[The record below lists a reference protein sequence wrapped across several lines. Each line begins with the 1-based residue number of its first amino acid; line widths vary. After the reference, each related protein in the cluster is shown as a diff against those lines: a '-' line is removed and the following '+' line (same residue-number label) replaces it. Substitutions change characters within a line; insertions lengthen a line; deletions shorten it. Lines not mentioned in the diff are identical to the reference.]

1 MRKIFQY
8 ILMAVAVVVTASC
21 SNDMDEALHPAGNG
35 AIQFVVSDFP
45 AFGESGQTR
54 AIGTQDEGK
63 TAWENGDQIIVTL
76 TSQKYGEQ
84 AAALTYDGS
93 SWSTEASLSYLE
105 NETPTVSA
113 VYAPCYEVT
122 EEGVKQLRSGMQL
135 GMCEYLEAASEIEYG
150 IINISFDSAHRTYS
164 RLRIAAM
171 PEATLTVTTDGFTP
185 AGATSEATEAY
196 TLTADEKGNAY
207 LYGVFA
213 EEATVSVKQ
222 GEVTLKDYTFT
233 AEKNTNGTEH
243 NKSYALDARPVID
256 GTLGGKTEA
265 TEDDITA
272 LVEQL
277 KEYVDNGITTIIVP
291 GSEPAMYNL
300 LGSDLPAV
308 SAAIF
313 FLGSSG
319 SETNGDPDSPY
330 CGTIDLIM
338 PDATSLA
345 YMEFCST
352 YALNSVTLPNVTK
365 IADQAFHDTPY
376 LRTIT
381 FGSVLTEVNETGGV
395 MFAMVGK
402 EVGGCD
408 LFINCGQMNENSVP
422 APDLTANTWKFK
434 FENEF
439 KSITLTH
446 TGECDECKANQ

>member
-1 MRKIFQY
+1 MRKLFQY
-8 ILMAVAVVVTASC
+8 ILIIFALGTLVSC
-21 SNDMDEALHPAGNG
+21 SQEILFESTEQAQTG
-35 AIQFVVSDFP
+35 FVVGSFP
-45 AFGESGQTR
+45 SFGGANTR
-54 AIGTQDEGK
+54 AIGIEDEGK
-63 TAWENGDQIIVTL
+63 TQWEKNDEIFVTL
-76 TSQKYGEQ
+76 TSSRYGRQ
-84 AAALTYDGS
+84 IAVLTYDGDV
-93 SWSTEASLSYLE
+93 WSTNVSFSYLE
-105 NETPTVSA
+105 HEKPSVTA
-113 VYAPCYEVT
+113 IYAPCYEVKDN
-122 EEGVKQLRSGMQL
+122 VLHLKDGMQL
-135 GMCEYLEAASEIEYG
+135 GMNEYLEADCEIKNG
-150 IINISFDSAHRTYS
+150 IINISFAHVYRTYS

-185 AGATSEATEAY
+185 AGATSEATGTY

-207 LYGVFA
+207 LYGTFA

-222 GEVTLKDYTFT
+222 GDITLTDYTFT
-233 AEKNTNGTEH
+233 AEKNPNGTDR
-243 NKSYALDARPVID
+243 NKSYAMDVRPVID
-256 GTLGGKTEA
+256 GTLGGKAEA
-265 TEDDITA
+265 TDEDINA

-277 KEYVDNGITTIIVP
+277 KAYVDNGITTIIVP
-291 GSEPAMYNL
+291 GENPAMYNL

-395 MFAMVGK
+395 MFAQVGK
-402 EVGGCD
+402 EVDGCD